1 MRRLQDLEGYLLID
15 NRASPGVPDEVN
27 QEFDL
32 PVGAGRGVFECATFT
47 CSHCQRVVIIN
58 PKRNRE
64 RAYCRGCDHLLC
76 DGCGAERARTG
87 LCRTFKQV
95 IDEILE
101 KADNVVEQNSAIIL
115 P

>member
-1 MRRLQDLEGYLLID
+1 MKRLRDLEGYLLMD
-15 NRASPGVPDEVN
+15 NSNSPGIPDEVMVA
-27 QEFDL
+27 QGL
-32 PVGAGRGVFECATFT
+32 PVGAGRTFFECPTFT
-47 CSHCQRVVIIN
+47 CKHCQTVVIIN

-87 LCRTFKQV
+87 LCRTFDQV
-95 IDEILE
+95 IDEILTACE
-101 KADNVVEQNSAIIL
+101 KAESIESIII